1 MFAALAFRIHRFQQ
15 SRLAYVLS
23 FLLITLQRSPVI
35 TYLAKFQQ
43 MLGKPIVQV
52 ARVGVP
58 LVAYIGGTHAVT
70 GATGVIPAGGSAN
83 PAEAVVGESFVWV
96 FRATGNDVHA
106 NSYSVNGLPAG
117 MEKSQQILNGGVSSF
132 AGVPEEVGT
141 FAVEI
146 IAWRR
151 ENQRGTRTPAY
162 ELTLNVVPGDP
173 PTIAAQPEGG
183 VFDLGA
189 NVRLRVTAEG
199 HGLHYRWHRD
209 DEKISSTVKAWI
221 DDNTARRV
229 LVPTEDLGR
238 SWRSDLE
245 FDDSAW
251 LSGSGGIGYER
262 SADDILAPFIGID
275 VESEAF
281 NKRTSTMVR
290 IPFELSEDD
299 LDRLNDL
306 KLRVQYDDGF
316 IAFLNGSSVASVNAP
331 SSLFLSW
338 NSKATD
344 SHGDAAAVEFVEI
357 DLSEH
362 VDSLKIGPNLLA
374 IQALNES
381 ANSSGYLLNVELL
394 GGRNVDSPVLELTD
408 LTEADAG
415 GYTVEVSNSSG
426 SLVSE
431 TAEIAISGSGA
442 SGYIAWLERHWPDT
456 PNIEA
461 TAEAQDPDADGLIN
475 LFEYYYDS
483 NPLKADSSAAPTA
496 VMKHIGKGKQIV
508 VRFPSGVAT
517 DYAPIYEISN
527 DLQADTWQVL
537 ENGIDG
543 VEIESSDLKSIIRL
557 PVNETSRYI
566 RLRLQL
572 SQ

>member
-23 FLLITLQRSPVI
+23 FLLLTLQRSPVI

-557 PVNETSRYI
+557 PVNESSRYI

>member
-23 FLLITLQRSPVI
+23 FLLLTLQRSPVI

-543 VEIESSDLKSIIRL
+543 VEIESSERNEPLYKAKASIE
-557 PVNETSRYI
+557 PVNFKV
-566 RLRLQL
+566 L
-572 SQ
+572 

>member
-23 FLLITLQRSPVI
+23 FLLLTLQRSPVI

-362 VDSLKIGPNLLA
+362 VDSLEIGPNLLA

>member
-23 FLLITLQRSPVI
+23 FLLLTLQRSPVI

>member
-83 PAEAVVGESFVWV
+83 PAEAVVGESFVWG

-173 PTIAAQPEGG
+173 PTIAAQPEGS

-189 NVRLRVTAEG
+189 DVRLGVTAEG

-221 DDNTARRV
+221 DENTARRV

-262 SADDILAPFIGID
+262 SNDDILAPFIGID

-431 TAEIAISGSGA
+431 TAKIAISGSGA
-442 SGYIAWLERHWPDT
+442 SGYIAWMERHWPDT

-483 NPLKADSSAAPTA
+483 NPLKTDSSAAPTA
-496 VMKHIGKGKQIV
+496 VMKRIGKGKQVV

>member
-189 NVRLRVTAEG
+189 DVRLGVTAEG

-221 DDNTARRV
+221 DENTARRV

-262 SADDILAPFIGID
+262 STDDILAPFIGID

-408 LTEADAG
+408 LTEADTG

-431 TAEIAISGSGA
+431 TAKIAISGSGA
-442 SGYIAWLERHWPDT
+442 SGYIAWMERHWPDA

-461 TAEAQDPDADGLIN
+461 TAEAQDPDA
-475 LFEYYYDS
+475 
-483 NPLKADSSAAPTA
+483 
-496 VMKHIGKGKQIV
+496 
-508 VRFPSGVAT
+508 
-517 DYAPIYEISN
+517 
-527 DLQADTWQVL
+527 
-537 ENGIDG
+537 
-543 VEIESSDLKSIIRL
+543 
-557 PVNETSRYI
+557 
-566 RLRLQL
+566 
-572 SQ
+572 